1 MLFETFGNAA
11 TTNNHNSSRFGK
23 FTKLLF
29 DAKGAVAAAEIN
41 VYLLEK
47 SRLVLQASATRRAIR
62 RAILARNSARNSLT
76 RPNASSSSA
85 PASGRSTLSTSSSPG
100 HLHRREEAGLNG
112 LEERGFREDA
122 DV

>member
-62 RAILARNSARNSLT
+62 RAILGAML
-76 RPNASSSSA
+76 
-85 PASGRSTLSTSSSPG
+85 
-100 HLHRREEAGLNG
+100 
-112 LEERGFREDA
+112 
-122 DV
+122 